1 MLTSHILK
9 FCNPYHGGA
18 HGGAPFIDPRSRIQ
32 FQKSHF
38 FSYKMLCRS
47 YERPSSA
54 PPCTPKIA
62 PPFAPSFLRPST
74 RPSLIAPPVAVK
86 MWVFHEIEVY
96 HSTSWAIRRSPPRHV
111 PLHVSWLQS
120 SRWEL
125 KLFQISFFMKIHSR
139 WCRILIGYRKSEVP
153 VTVSY
158 IM

>member
-1 MLTSHILK
+1 MLTSHIFK

-18 HGGAPFIDPRSRIQ
+18 HGSALFIEAGSGIQ

-38 FSYKMLCRS
+38 FSYKMLCMS

-86 MWVFHEIEVY
+86 MWVFHEIEDNTQFHKPSEGLRPAMRPSMFHSCKVHDESSNFSYY
-96 HSTSWAIRRSPPRHV
+96 HF
-111 PLHVSWLQS
+111 L
-120 SRWEL
+120 
-125 KLFQISFFMKIHSR
+125 
-139 WCRILIGYRKSEVP
+139 
-153 VTVSY
+153 
-158 IM
+158 